1 MKKVCIIGA
10 GIVGSSLAKKLTHS
24 GYEVAVIDYNDTK
37 IEDLTSTLD
46 IMGIDCDATEVKCL
60 DKVKDFELFIVVT
73 DSDERNIAIAA
84 ILKAFFKKEK
94 IIVRV
99 SKNAFAAP
107 PMKELLGIEAVN
119 ILTEVITKIID
130 TIRFPFAM
138 SVVRFEKG
146 KLILLNYKVSSEDI
160 FAGKEIKELQALK
173 QLVPFTIAALE
184 RDGKVVI
191 PKGGTIV
198 YPEDIIFFVIKEE
211 DVKLFQEHLLR
222 NAEPIKL
229 LFILGHSKFT
239 NELLKRIIGLEGL
252 KIKLVEKDLQKCEEI
267 AGEFPEIDVL
277 HGEVTDVELLKSE
290 GINNA
295 GLVVAITE
303 DEEDNVLSCILAK
316 KLGAKRAA
324 ALISHTEY
332 ENIIESIGI
341 DTPIVPR
348 KLLAS
353 RVYTTLS
360 SKSLLDVFELR
371 DNIEII
377 EIKVDKEWN
386 EKRIADI
393 KYKDCPLILALKR
406 QTEIQVVDG
415 NTQVREGDILIC
427 IREK

>member
-10 GIVGSSLAKKLTHS
+10 GVVGSSLARKLTHS
-24 GYEVAVIDYNDTK
+24 GYEVAVIDYNSTK

-60 DKVKDFELFIVVT
+60 DKVKDFDLFIVVT

-94 IIVRV
+94 IIIRV

-107 PMKELLGIEAVN
+107 PIKELLGVEPVN

-146 KLILLNYKVSSEDI
+146 KLILLSYKVSSEDI
-160 FAGKEIKELQALK
+160 FAGKQIKELQALR
-173 QLVPFTIAALE
+173 QLIPFTIAALE
-184 RDGKVVI
+184 RDGEVTV
-191 PKGGTIV
+191 PKGDTIV
-198 YPEDIIFFVIKEE
+198 YPGDVIFFVIKEE
-211 DVKLFQEHLLR
+211 DVKMFQEHLLR
-222 NAEPIKL
+222 NAEPVKL
-229 LFILGHSKFT
+229 LFILGYSKFT
-239 NELLKRIIGLEGL
+239 NELLRRIVDLEGL

-277 HGEVTDVELLKSE
+277 HGEVTDVDLLKSE
-290 GINNA
+290 GIDKA

-324 ALISHTEY
+324 ALIAHTEY

-371 DNIEII
+371 DNLEIVEIEVGKEWDGKKIM
-377 EIKVDKEWN
+377 EIKCKE
-386 EKRIADI
+386 
-393 KYKDCPLILALKR
+393 CPLVLALKR
-406 QTEIQVVDG
+406 GTEIEVVGGD
-415 NTQVREGDILIC
+415 TVVKEGDILIC